1 MDLKSSSFL
10 DCTLRDGGYYN
21 AWDFCPELILQYLDA
36 MQAAGVDVVELGFRT
51 LKNQGFQGP
60 CAFTTDEF
68 IRSLTIPGG
77 LTIGVMV
84 NGNELVGGG
93 PSRKPWSDC
102 SPTRRRTHRW
112 ILCASPATCMSSRR
126 RCRRSPG

>member
-1 MDLKSSSFL
+1 MTIIFL

-21 AWDFCPELILQYLDA
+21 AWDFSPELIHQYLEA

-68 IRSLTIPGG
+68 IRSLTIPAG

-84 NGNELVGGG
+84 NGNELVGEL
-93 PSRKPWSDC
+93 PQQEALARLFPNARIAPK
-102 SPTRRRTHRW
+102 RR
-112 ILCASPATCMSSRR
+112 
-126 RCRRSPG
+126 